1 MSDFNVYELVPK
13 LTAKEEAAMAE
24 LWTKPGHSQTAEYA
38 HDYYQRYNAAKTK
51 ERQLKKMYEFM
62 NKYQSEAIAYA
73 KTLDKQ

>member
-1 MSDFNVYELVPK
+1 MNDFNVYELVPK

-24 LWTKPGHSQTAEYA
+24 LWTKPVHSQTAEYA

-51 ERQLKKMYEFM
+51 ERQLAKLRQLMS
-62 NKYQSEAIAYA
+62 KYPVEALEHA